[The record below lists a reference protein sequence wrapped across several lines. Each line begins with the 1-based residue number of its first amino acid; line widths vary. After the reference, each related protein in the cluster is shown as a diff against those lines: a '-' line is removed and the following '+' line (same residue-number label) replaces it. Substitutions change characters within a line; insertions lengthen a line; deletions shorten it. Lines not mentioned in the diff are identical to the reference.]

1 MADTNLFDCVKAVN
15 HYLTLPAND
24 KRLAIKKLLG
34 SIIANRGWNVSQVIP
49 KKTSN
54 RYTTDAIFDRMN
66 PNLMANVV
74 YYLHLNTDKQAE
86 LDNCCSLA
94 LNLLGDSIADE
105 SDNVIVRG
113 GKKGFAWNKNFTEP
127 SCSYKACQSF
137 IPTEPI
143 NVGNINL
150 TFTGKEKRMGFDVN
164 KTTDLVI
171 GVARKLADED
181 IAVGLSTKTQ
191 LTINKLKEAQQ
202 IVGNSQSLSIE
213 NRKSVGSAVE
223 LLLTDVD
230 GQLSEE
236 KIDSLYAKDREVID
250 TLCPTMKEE
259 DEVEKGADNSADE
272 TKEVK
277 PIVVKPDLVQGI
289 NAILSSATDNKLT
302 DIRAVTKDLADLQN
316 QSAKLMSEV
325 SVLQTRATAVPIDPT
340 GDVSTADMGTLTYK
354 VIEKKASDIFKN
366 PRNGRKITQLEFKI
380 PTLEWSN
387 DKGEVVQ
394 HPYCPPIDHEY
405 QFRASHLISFLSA
418 FILRQN
424 VWCHG
429 HTGSG
434 KTTLPAQVCAR
445 IGFPVF
451 PLNLDSNL
459 ERADLT
465 GQTTL
470 VQDNGASVTKFEEG
484 VLPKA
489 MVQPCFLVLDEIDA
503 SKPDLL
509 FVIQRATEGNGL
521 LLTEDGGRL
530 VKPHPLFRFVAT
542 ANSRGQGD
550 EHGVYAGVR
559 PLNGALLN
567 RFGMFIE
574 VKYMEAEE
582 EQVLLAKKYPSLA
595 KDFIA
600 NISQFARLCRNAFSS
615 GETSVPVSPRDTL
628 FMCQLY
634 QHFFSV
640 LGSKQQ
646 ATEFAIQLSVLN
658 RCPIDNKQRLV
669 ELADRCFADC
679 KFTTK

>member
-1 MADTNLFDCVKAVN
+1 MADTNLYDCVKAVN

-24 KRLAIKKLLG
+24 KRLAIKKLIGGL
-34 SIIANRGWNVSQVIP
+34 IANRGWNVSEVIP
-49 KKTSN
+49 RVTSN
-54 RYTTDAIFDRMN
+54 KYTTDAIFDRMN
-66 PNLMANVV
+66 PNLMANVI
-74 YYLHLNTDKQAE
+74 YYLHLNVNAQNK
-86 LDNCCSLA
+86 LDDTCINV
-94 LNLLGDSIADE
+94 LNMLGNSINDD
-105 SDNVIVRG
+105 SDNVVVRG
-113 GKKGFAWNKNFTEP
+113 GKRGFAWSKEFTEP
-127 SCSYKACQSF
+127 SVSFAKCQSH
-137 IPTEPI
+137 IPDETI
-143 NVGNINL
+143 LVGNINL

-164 KTTDLVI
+164 KTTELVV
-171 GVARKLADED
+171 GVARKLAEDD
-181 IAVGLSTKTQ
+181 IALGLSTKSQ

-202 IVGNSQSLSIE
+202 LVGNAQALSVE
-213 NRKSVGSAVE
+213 NRKSIESACE
-223 LLLTDVD
+223 LLCTDVD
-230 GQLSEE
+230 GLLN
-236 KIDSLYAKDREVID
+236 DEVIEKQYAEHIEAINKIA
-250 TLCPTMKEE
+250 PT
-259 DEVEKGADNSADE
+259 SAPSNDDSASDE
-272 TKEVK
+272 TTEVK
-277 PIVVKPDLVQGI
+277 PVEVDDNMVQGI
-289 NAILSSATDNKLT
+289 NALLTSATKSKIT
-302 DIRAVTKDLADLQN
+302 DIRSVVKELAELKTE
-316 QSAKLMSEV
+316 SAKLMSEV
-325 SVLQTRATAVPIDPT
+325 SVLQTRATSVPIDPT
-340 GDVSTADMGTLTYK
+340 GNVDTADMGELTYK

-366 PRNGRKITQLEFKI
+366 PRNGRKISQLDFNI

-394 HPYCPPIDHEY
+394 HPHCPPIDHEY

-418 FILRQN
+418 FVLRQN

-470 VQDNGASVTKFEEG
+470 VQDQGASVTKFEEG

-574 VKYMEAEE
+574 VKYMEADE
-582 EQVLLAKKYPSLA
+582 EQTLLAKKYPSLA

-600 NISQFARLCRNAFSS
+600 NVTQFARLCRNAFSS

-634 QHFFSV
+634 AHFFSV

-679 KFTTK
+679 KFTIK

>member
-1 MADTNLFDCVKAVN
+1 MADTNLYDCVRAVN

-34 SIIANRGWNVSQVIP
+34 GIIANRGWNVSEVIP
-49 KKTSN
+49 RVTSN
-54 RYTTDAIFDRMN
+54 KYTTDAIFDRMN
-66 PNLMANVV
+66 PNLMANVI
-74 YYLHLNTDKQAE
+74 YYLHLNVNAQNK
-86 LDNCCSLA
+86 LDDTCINV
-94 LNLLGDSIADE
+94 LNMLGNSINDD

-113 GKKGFAWNKNFTEP
+113 GKRGFAWNKEFTEP
-127 SCSYKACQSF
+127 SVSFAKCQAH
-137 IPTEPI
+137 IPDETI
-143 NVGNINL
+143 LVGNINL
-150 TFTGKEKRMGFDVN
+150 TFTGKEQRMGFDVN
-164 KTTDLVI
+164 KTTELVV
-171 GVARKLADED
+171 GVARRLAEDD
-181 IAVGLSTKTQ
+181 IALGLSTKSQ

-202 IVGNSQSLSIE
+202 LVGNAQALTVEYRMSIE
-213 NRKSVGSAVE
+213 SACE
-223 LLLTDVD
+223 LLCTDVD
-230 GQLSEE
+230 GLLN
-236 KIDSLYAKDREVID
+236 DEVIEKQYAD
-250 TLCPTMKEE
+250 HIEAVNKIAPT
-259 DEVEKGADNSADE
+259 SAPSNDDRASDE
-272 TKEVK
+272 TTEVK
-277 PIVVKPDLVQGI
+277 PVEGDDNMVQGI
-289 NAILSSATDNKLT
+289 NALLTSATKSKIT
-302 DIRAVTKDLADLQN
+302 DIRSVVKELAELKTE
-316 QSAKLMSEV
+316 SAKLMSEV
-325 SVLQTRATAVPIDPT
+325 SVLQTRATSVPIDPT
-340 GDVSTADMGTLTYK
+340 GNVSTADMGELTYK
-354 VIEKKASDIFKN
+354 VVEKKASDIFKN
-366 PRNGRKITQLEFKI
+366 PRNGRKISQLDFNI

-387 DKGEVVQ
+387 DKAEVVQ
-394 HPYCPPIDHEY
+394 HPHCPPIDHEY

-418 FILRQN
+418 FVLRQN

-470 VQDNGASVTKFEEG
+470 VQDQGASVTKFEEG

-574 VKYMEAEE
+574 VKYMEADE
-582 EQVLLAKKYPSLA
+582 EQTLLAKKYPSLA

-600 NISQFARLCRNAFSS
+600 NVTQFARLCRNAFSS

-634 QHFFSV
+634 SHFFSV

-679 KFTTK
+679 KFTIK